1 MARRRMRRFYRNYAY
16 NPKSVA
22 NALFTTVGN
31 IDRLRQITQVLVKH
45 GFGELIA
52 RTDLAALVPFRK
64 VDPEAPR
71 TSFAERLRLAMQ
83 ELGPS
88 FVKLGQILST
98 RSDLIPL
105 DIVAELKKLQEDV
118 PPIPFDDVR
127 GEIEETIGAPLAE
140 VFAEFDEKPLASAS
154 IGQVH
159 RAKLKT
165 AEGVVDVAVKVQR
178 PKIKNTIERDLDLL
192 YLMARLIERAVPE
205 STIYSPTGLVGEFDR
220 AITAEL
226 DYTIEAG
233 NGEKFAKNFAGDA
246 TVRFPRVFREVSG
259 KKVLV
264 AEFFDGHHIDKATRE
279 LGYSGERIAKNSV
292 HIIAK
297 MIFVDGIFHADPH
310 PGNIRILG
318 TPDNPIVGLL
328 DLGLIGTLAPDMR
341 DKATDLMIAAV
352 KKDVDE
358 LADALLAMGKP
369 RGKVDRDAFR
379 AEVAR
384 LSEVHLGKPLKEIQL
399 AAMIRDLVQG
409 AVKFEIE
416 MPVEMLMVGKSL
428 MTVEGIGKSIY
439 PDLDVFDEAKP
450 FFLKLL
456 WARYSPEK
464 IGQKLLRAAT
474 RLSGA
479 ATDVP
484 PLLAEVLDDVRR
496 GRLKLQAE
504 DPGLGR
510 AAERL
515 GRRIAL
521 GVMGAS
527 LIGSG
532 TWVYLQGHPR
542 MGWLFFSFAA
552 ICALGAW
559 GRIPE
564 SVRERLKRR

>member
-1 MARRRMRRFYRNYAY
+1 MPSAI
-16 NPKSVA
+16 
-22 NALFTTVGN
+22 LTTVGN

-64 VDPEAPR
+64 TDENAPPPM
-71 TSFAERLRLAMQ
+71 SFAMRMRLAMQ

-98 RSDLIPL
+98 RADLLPPELIL
-105 DIVAELKKLQEDV
+105 ELKKLQEDV
-118 PPIPFDDVR
+118 PPIPFEDVKA
-127 GEIEETIGAPLAE
+127 EIEETVGAPLAD
-140 VFAEFDEKPLASAS
+140 VFVSFDEKPLASAS

-159 RAKLKT
+159 RGQLKT
-165 AEGVVDVAVKVQR
+165 PQGVVDVAVKVQR
-178 PKIKNTIERDLDLL
+178 PKIRGTIERDLDLL

-205 STIYSPTGLVGEFDR
+205 STIYSPTGLVAEFDK

-226 DYTIEAG
+226 DYTVEAG
-233 NGEKFAKNFAGDA
+233 NGEKFARNFEGDL
-246 TVRFPRVFREVSG
+246 TVRFPKVYREVSG

-279 LGYSGERIAKNSV
+279 HGYSGERIAKNAV
-292 HIIAK
+292 AIIAK

-318 TPDNPIVGLL
+318 TPDQPIVGLL
-328 DLGLIGTLAPDMR
+328 DLGLIGQLTPDMR
-341 DKATDLMIAAV
+341 EKATDLMIAAV
-352 KKDVDE
+352 KKDVDD
-358 LADALLAMGKP
+358 LADALLAMGRP
-369 RGKVDRDAFR
+369 RDKVDKDAFR
-379 AEVAR
+379 VEVSR
-384 LSEVHLGKPLKEIQL
+384 LAAVHLGKPLKEIQL
-399 AAMIRDLVQG
+399 AALIRDLVQG

-416 MPVEMLMVGKSL
+416 MPVEMMMVGKSL

-439 PDLDVFDEAKP
+439 PELDVFDEAKP

-464 IGQKLLRAAT
+464 VGARLLKAAS
-474 RLSGA
+474 RMSGA
-479 ATDVP
+479 ASDVP

-515 GRRIAL
+515 GRRVAL
-521 GVMGAS
+521 GVMGAAW
-527 LIGSG
+527 IGAG
-532 TWVYLQGHPR
+532 TAVFLHGHVR
-542 MGWLFFSFAA
+542 MAWLFFAFAA
-552 ICALGAW
+552 LSALAAW
-559 GRIPE
+559 GRVPD
-564 SVRERLKRR
+564 SLRDRLKKRP